1 MKKILVTGGDGRFA
15 SELKKFKNKF
25 KIIFLN
31 KKLDI
36 TSLKSIKINFEKYN
50 PNYFTLSWF
59 I

>member
-31 KKLDI
+31 KK
-36 TSLKSIKINFEKYN
+36 KIGYHFVK
-50 PNYFTLSWF
+50 
-59 I
+59 ID